1 MSSPSAPTVADTRAA
16 LAELDARHQKMVT
29 GLFSVMVG
37 SPQQVHDREWMAEQL
52 IQVTL
57 LAGGHDI
64 DSPDQGPD
72 VVRAVEL
79 ELRAHAPAL
88 LRASMLLFQRVGL
101 DLAARA
107 KKGFSFEDALAQAL
121 NYLPEED
128 GARGDGGAGAADG
141 DQYGV

>member
-1 MSSPSAPTVADTRAA
+1 MSTPSSPSPAAPTPADTRAA
-16 LAELDARHQKMVT
+16 LAELDERHQKMVT

-64 DSPDQGPD
+64 ESPDQGPE
-72 VVRAVEL
+72 VVQAIET
-79 ELRAHAPAL
+79 ELRAFAPAL
-88 LRASMLLFQRVGL
+88 LRAAMLLFQRVGL

-107 KKGFSFEDALAQAL
+107 KEGFSFEDALAQAL
-121 NYLPEED
+121 SYLPRTGE
-128 GARGDGGAGAADG
+128 AD
-141 DQYGV
+141 DTPRHGV

>member
-1 MSSPSAPTVADTRAA
+1 MSSAPAPTSADTRAA

-37 SPQQVHDREWMAEQL
+37 SPQRVHDREWMAEQL

-57 LAGGHDI
+57 LAGGYEA

-72 VVRAVEL
+72 VVRVIET
-79 ELRAHAPAL
+79 ELRVHAPAL
-88 LRASMLLFQRVGL
+88 LRAALLLFQRVGL

-107 KKGFSFEDALAQAL
+107 KEGFSFEDALAQAL
-121 NYLPEED
+121 SYLPQD
-128 GARGDGGAGAADG
+128 HDSSAAPE
-141 DQYGV
+141 